1 MVGPVGGYASSY
13 GGTNALQGTRERI
26 AQAKKDQATQGQENL
41 KNAKQGGT
49 STATNSLQ
57 TSRARQ
63 AQAQQETAAKAQENL
78 KNAGTS
84 AASYSG
90 TNALQ
95 ASRARQAQAQQDA
108 AAKAGANLASTGSTA
123 TAEDTRKRL
132 EGTATKLEKDLAG
145 ATSTTDRAKIQ
156 ENLDKVRGSL
166 NAAAGTN
173 SVSDQLGARLRQ
185 AGGTTDTTAA
195 TDKAATETKAANDAA
210 DKKAT
215 AQSEID
221 KTIEKLSAANQ
232 RQRSAN
238 ANRLTAAYGAAN
250 RSASIYD
257 LNA

>member
-13 GGTNALQGTRERI
+13 GGTNALQGTRERL
-26 AQAKKDQATQGQENL
+26 AQAKKDQAAQGQENL
-41 KNAKQGGT
+41 KNANQG
-49 STATNSLQ
+49 
-57 TSRARQ
+57 
-63 AQAQQETAAKAQENL
+63 
-78 KNAGTS
+78 GTS

-108 AAKAGANLASTGSTA
+108 AAKAGANLANNGGSTA

-132 EGTATKLEKDLAG
+132 EATATKLEKDLAG
-145 ATSTTDRAKIQ
+145 AASTTDRAKIQ

-166 NAAAGTN
+166 NAAAGAN
-173 SVSDQLGARLRQ
+173 SVSDRLGARLRQ

-210 DKKAT
+210 DKKATADAT

-250 RSASIYD
+250 RSVSVYD